1 MNEIIFFMILPK
13 TFADESGLIN
23 AIIETPFGS
32 RNKYNYDPEYD
43 FFKLKKTLPAGTSFP
58 LDFGFI
64 PHTIG
69 EDGDPLDVL
78 VISDQPTFP
87 GCIIECRLLGVLKS
101 EQKEKN
107 KKKVRN
113 DRFIAVV
120 DSSQTLSDIRNIK
133 DINPKLLEDIINFFK
148 YYNEMDDKIFKL
160 ISIHSAKNA
169 IKIIRKNIIK

>member
-1 MNEIIFFMILPK
+1 MILPE
-13 TFADESGLIN
+13 TFADKKGLIN
-23 AIIETPFGS
+23 VIIETPSGS
-32 RNKYNYDPEYD
+32 RNKYDYDPEYD

-78 VISDQPTFP
+78 VITDQPTFP

-101 EQKEKN
+101 EQIEKN
-107 KKKVRN
+107 KKKIRN
-113 DRFIAVV
+113 DRFLAVV
-120 DSSQTLSDIRNIK
+120 NSSQTLSDLHSVKN
-133 DINPKLLEDIINFFK
+133 INPKLLEDVTSFFK
-148 YYNEMDDKIFKL
+148 YYNEMEGRTFKL

-169 IKIIRKNIIK
+169 MKIIKKNTK